1 MRCDSKEGQE
11 SLTRIISLGL
21 CVSVAVD
28 ETKEDGEVLSGC
40 RLSPTRRCPT
50 EVVPYPLACP
60 DLKKYQPMVWFGGEG
75 GSFGVTHHP
84 AKSLAFQAS
93 TTSAMFLTVRPS
105 GSFRSSLGSPLK
117 LPQGAQSRLTK
128 EAPTVTVTSPL
139 GLKTTSIPD
148 VWETVMFPATVL
160 KEMAS
165 DTAAGRRVKRPFTC
179 SEPKRQKWVKNI
191 QDRPVK
197 IVWHK
202 VIIGLNA

>member
-1 MRCDSKEGQE
+1 MSCDSKEGQE

-40 RLSPTRRCPT
+40 HLSPTHRCPT

-60 DLKKYQPMVWFGGEG
+60 GLKKISTHGLVWGEG

-128 EAPTVTVTSPL
+128 AAPTVTVTSPV
-139 GLKTTSIPD
+139 GLKSTSIPD
-148 VWETVMFPATVL
+148 VWETVMFPATAL
-160 KEMAS
+160 KETAL
-165 DTAAGRRVKRPFTC
+165 DTAVGRRVKRPFTC
-179 SEPKRQKWVKNI
+179 SEAKRQKWVKNI
-191 QDRPVK
+191 QDRPIK
-197 IVWHK
+197 IVRHK
-202 VIIGLNA
+202 VILGLNT